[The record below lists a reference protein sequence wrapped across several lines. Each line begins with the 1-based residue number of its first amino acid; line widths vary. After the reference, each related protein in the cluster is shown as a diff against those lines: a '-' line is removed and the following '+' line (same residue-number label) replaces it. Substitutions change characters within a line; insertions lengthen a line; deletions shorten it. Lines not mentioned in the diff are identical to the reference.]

1 MDIDGLDNVDN
12 AVNLLVSSKRMSA
25 KVIVNVNQRSVRMIS
40 CTNLDVCFSNRV
52 LLNGICP
59 PYCPVIVAAK
69 EYAIW
74 KRKPKMKVQELETL
88 DGDNN

>member
-1 MDIDGLDNVDN
+1 MDIDSLDN

-52 LLNGICP
+52 LLNGVCP

-74 KRKPKMKVQELETL
+74 KRKPKMKVQELDTL